1 MEASSG
7 EKPSEKHGEIITTVP
22 IFPPNP
28 YRRNQYASL
37 LFLPMELQFL
47 IYSNLN
53 YGDLQKLR
61 ATNRYFRQL
70 ISLDFIRICLGSPTT
85 DAELRFVCRSCMR
98 YDPVGRRLVWPL
110 AHRGQADPVTGR
122 IVVRDDGSDEE
133 DEAPPPNYPGPG
145 LPFSALCSDCAFRA
159 GQLSPGEYVLM
170 DGGERK
176 VRICRWCGWPCHGH
190 QDWGR
195 DMENNGLRNAW
206 ELHPRCALIYQMVI
220 IGYYVLVCIRSGIAL
235 VTYILLW
242 RTFADQQ
249 LVVIPSVVS
258 TFGAFVSCSC
268 LTLSQMGF
276 LLMGVI
282 LGIIYVRGRE
292 VRTYHVVGSLE
303 FSVLALG
310 IPPLYVVIKTIEK
323 EYDAGVIAA
332 EILLIM
338 HLIIRLINVLG
349 NFILFLEYDVT
360 KHHAPDVPPL
370 RKHFLNPLIAGL
382 VFWTSP
388 SALENMWIGKGKHK
402 KGKSFR
408 RGMKR
413 FWEHAKKSIVEYGNA
428 HGNAVA

>member
-1 MEASSG
+1 MAPPPTPASLDASQREASSV
-7 EKPSEKHGEIITTVP
+7 EKRSEKHSEITTTVP

-47 IYSNLN
+47 IYSNLK

-61 ATNRYFRQL
+61 ATTRYFRQL
-70 ISLDFIRICLGSPTT
+70 ISLDFIRICLGSPAT

-110 AHRGQADPVTGR
+110 AHRGQPDPVTGR
-122 IVVRDDGSDEE
+122 IVVQEDGSDDEE
-133 DEAPPPNYPGPG
+133 TPPPNYPGPG
-145 LPFSALCSDCAFRA
+145 LPFSAICSDCAVRA
-159 GQLSPGEYVLM
+159 RQLSPGEYVLM

-176 VRICRWCGWPCHGH
+176 VRVCRWCGWPCHGH
-190 QDWGR
+190 EDWGR
-195 DMENNGLRNAW
+195 NMEDSWPRNGW
-206 ELHPRCALIYQMVI
+206 ELHPRCALAYQMVI

-242 RTFADQQ
+242 RIFADEQ
-249 LVVIPSVVS
+249 LVVIPSV
-258 TFGAFVSCSC
+258 
-268 LTLSQMGF
+268 LGF
-276 LLMGVI
+276 LLMGII

-292 VRTYHVVGSLE
+292 IRTYHVVGTLE

-310 IPPLYVVIKTIEK
+310 IPPLVVVIRTIEK

-332 EILLIM
+332 EILLIS

-360 KHHAPDVPPL
+360 RHHAPDIPPL

-388 SALENMWIGKGKHK
+388 TALENMWIGKGKHK

-408 RGMKR
+408 RGVKR
-413 FWEHAKKSIVEYGNA
+413 FWEHAKKSIVDYGNA